1 MPNHH
6 IAQVNIARMLASL
19 TDPIMTEFV
28 AQLTPINA
36 LADRSP
42 GFVWRLQSEF
52 GDATSIRAYEVD
64 RIIVNL
70 SVWEDVDS
78 LHEYV
83 YESAHHRVL
92 RDRKRW
98 FQKFDGPYYALWWVP
113 VGQLP
118 STEEG
123 KERLDFLRK
132 YGDTAYAFSFK
143 HLFPKPAE

>member
-1 MPNHH
+1 MN
-6 IAQVNIARMLASL
+6 NE
-19 TDPIMTEFV
+19 D
-28 AQLTPINA
+28 
-36 LADRSP
+36 
-42 GFVWRLQSEF
+42 
-52 GDATSIRAYEVD
+52 D

-83 YESAHHRVL
+83 YESAHHKLL

-118 STEEG
+118 STQEG
-123 KERLDFLRK
+123 KERLDILRK

-143 HLFPKPAE
+143 HLFPGPAME